1 MSNKIQRI
9 NIIEA
14 IYNEPKPIDF
24 VIEGFEAGSVGI
36 LTGAGSVGKG
46 YFALQLG
53 FALSDTTNT
62 LDFLGMCNEK
72 RGKVGFITAEDS
84 NDILYNRIHNIGQYI
99 GGEKIG
105 FNDSVFNA
113 INENFEVI
121 SVRGKSP
128 SIYTR
133 SNDYNTKKAVNE
145 WKNFLLAFAEDK
157 RLLIV
162 DTFRRFFDG
171 DENSSGDV
179 SEALKVFEAIAD
191 KTGCAILLTHHT
203 NKSGSIG
210 EKNDE
215 QTSARGSSAIIDN
228 ARYQISLAKMS
239 KDQAKEFGI
248 SDEERGYYLQV
259 DVPKANYTAPIPKK
273 WLKRQNGGV
282 LDEVD
287 ISGKVGINT
296 EAIKDNGAKNT
307 TIAKTPKKSLREI
320 L

>member
-1 MSNKIQRI
+1 MKIQRI

-14 IYNEPKPIDF
+14 IYQEPKPLDF

-62 LDFLGMCNEK
+62 LNFLGLCNDT

-84 NDILYNRIHNIGQYI
+84 NDVLKQRIHHIGQYI

-105 FNDSVFNA
+105 FRDDVFRA
-113 INENFEVI
+113 INENFDVI

-133 SNDYNTKKAVNE
+133 SNDYNIKQWVEA
-145 WKNFLLAFAEDK
+145 WKRFLLKFANGK

-191 KTGCAILLTHHT
+191 RTGCAILLTHHT

-239 KDQAKEFGI
+239 KDQAKDFGI
-248 SDEERGYYLQV
+248 DDDERGYYLQV
-259 DVPKANYTAPIPKK
+259 DVPKVNYTAPILKK
-273 WLKRQNGGV
+273 WLKRKKGGV
-282 LDEVD
+282 LDEID
-287 ISGKVGINT
+287 MSNRVGIKGG
-296 EAIKDNGAKNT
+296 KDERKF
-307 TIAKTPKKSLREI
+307 
-320 L
+320 